1 VLYNTHT
8 ARRWYNEAT
17 RDFIEW
23 LKEFN
28 GKKKSSDTPPVP
40 TAMLGLDIY
49 SLFTSADEVSLRT
62 GSFETE
68 PIALAIIH

>member
-1 VLYNTHT
+1 MYCLSNAFVYACTTLNT

-28 GKKKSSDTPPVP
+28 GRKKSSDTPSVP
-40 TAMLGLDIY
+40 IAMLGLDIY
-49 SLFTSADEVSLRT
+49 SLFTSADEVSQ
-62 GSFETE
+62 FENW
-68 PIALAIIH
+68 L